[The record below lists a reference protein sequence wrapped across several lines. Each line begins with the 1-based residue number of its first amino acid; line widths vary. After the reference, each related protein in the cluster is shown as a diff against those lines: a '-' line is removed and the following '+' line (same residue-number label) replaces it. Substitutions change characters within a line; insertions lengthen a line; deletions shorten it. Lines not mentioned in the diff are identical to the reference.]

1 MANSRSTSRTD
12 AMLHDLH
19 STQELLLSDPEVKS
33 DPSYTEWD
41 KSFSAE
47 QHTDE
52 IAALLERYPE
62 LRSLMDS
69 LVPEKIPYKDFWK
82 RYLFQKSKI
91 DAEEAKRKQ
100 VFENSHDDNDFDWD
114 GEDEE
119 DEGHGSESGLDE
131 KNSTETVKAAKA
143 TTGQQEE
150 NPRNSSTS
158 ESSTSFD
165 VVSVSS
171 ALPPTAKEKV
181 ISRGFVSNFKV
192 TPLAEESDDDWE

>member
-1 MANSRSTSRTD
+1 
-12 AMLHDLH
+12 MLHDLH
-19 STQELLLSDPEVKS
+19 STQELLLTDPDVKS
-33 DPSYTEWD
+33 NPSFAEWNE
-41 KSFSAE
+41 SFSAE
-47 QHTDE
+47 KRTDE
-52 IAALLERYPE
+52 IAALLEHYPE

-119 DEGHGSESGLDE
+119 DEGHGSESGLDG

-171 ALPPTAKEKV
+171 ALPPMAKEKV
-181 ISRGFVSNFKV
+181 ISRGLVPNFKV